1 MKNSHSFYANNRCV
15 MTELDQAI
23 AKAFGSEGKQDDVNK
38 VYLTLLRSVLIIPVE
53 KASVIANADEEPFKP
68 LFAKLEDKYFMLAF
82 DTLERLQAWGHE
94 QLDMLDYVEITG
106 RDLIAG
112 INEGVYLCLN
122 VGATYYKEFSPE
134 EVTQLKKVVA
144 RIDQLKS

>member
-1 MKNSHSFYANNRCV
+1 

>member
-1 MKNSHSFYANNRCV
+1 
-15 MTELDQAI
+15 MTELDQVI

-53 KASVIANADEEPFKP
+53 KATVIANADEEPFKP

-94 QLDMLDYVEITG
+94 HLDMLDYVEITG

-112 INEGVYLCLN
+112 INDGVYLCLN

>member
-1 MKNSHSFYANNRCV
+1 V
-15 MTELDQAI
+15 TELDQVI

-53 KASVIANADEEPFKP
+53 KAAAYATADDEPFKP
-68 LFAKLEDKYFMLAF
+68 LFAKLDDKYFMLAI
-82 DTLERLQAWGHE
+82 DTVERLQAWGHD
-94 QLDMLDYVEITG
+94 QMDRVDYVEIKG

-134 EVTQLKKVVA
+134 EVLQLKKIVA
-144 RIDQLKS
+144 RIDQLKP